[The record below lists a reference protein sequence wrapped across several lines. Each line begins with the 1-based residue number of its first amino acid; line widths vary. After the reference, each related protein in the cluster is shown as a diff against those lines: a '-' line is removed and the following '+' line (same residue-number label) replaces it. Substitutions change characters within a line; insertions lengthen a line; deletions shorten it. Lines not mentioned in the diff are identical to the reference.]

1 MIKLIG
7 AINSY
12 WDLRDICRKYSG
24 SCRNCP
30 LGKEEDIMDTH
41 CPRLTE
47 PRSWSNEKNNRYGW
61 KDWRSKM
68 IVAKGCSVEMK
79 GPMFLLFTETGMV
92 LKAAKENLIEEHG
105 EKLGNRLFKGLIEI
119 AMKSEEQIESED
131 KKINEKIS
139 EEERNLLD
147 DLMEIICMEL

>member
-1 MIKLIG
+1 VIKLIG

-47 PRSWSNEKNNRYGW
+47 PRSWSNEKITDMVG
-61 KDWRSKM
+61 K
-68 IVAKGCSVEMK
+68 IGGAK
-79 GPMFLLFTETGMV
+79 
-92 LKAAKENLIEEHG
+92 
-105 EKLGNRLFKGLIEI
+105 
-119 AMKSEEQIESED
+119 
-131 KKINEKIS
+131 
-139 EEERNLLD
+139 
-147 DLMEIICMEL
+147 